1 MATVIDNLVVKL
13 GLDTTDFVAGEKK
26 VASGLED
33 TKKST
38 EKVGSDI
45 AANGKK
51 ASEFFGQL
59 EKAALKFFA
68 VLTVG
73 RGLSDF
79 TRTVIG
85 TGADLDRVSK
95 RVNISADTLSRWQG
109 AVRQSGG
116 SAEGFLGTIQGI
128 SQAMTEL
135 QLTGNTEMLPFLQ
148 RLGVSVVDAKGKAK
162 PIVDL
167 IRDIGDAAN
176 AKIAN
181 PGDRFNILQRMGF
194 DEGTINLIM
203 KGAQERDKL
212 LSSQKAYSQAD
223 ADAALKAQEKWEGVK
238 LEIERTSQ
246 AIVIGALPVLD
257 RLSKAMLRFAE
268 DAVPALLKI
277 GDVIGDL
284 DKKTNGWSTALL
296 GVLATLRLIGGAGV
310 LGGIT
315 RLGGSLGGVIAAAL
329 LLKGDASEGEKK
341 AQGLST
347 QAVGGDREAAVKLA
361 RTQLGNQWWRTLFGG
376 KVTEEDVQARADSIM
391 KGEQG
396 GSAAAPG
403 ASTQPGI
410 SRAQRNNNPGNL
422 EFRGQNGAVPE
433 DGSGRFAKFGSAAEG
448 VSALVKQLQRYGARG
463 LDSLDKIIA
472 KYAPPGENDT
482 QAYIDVLSKKLGVA
496 PSEKLDLT
504 NPDTLKT
511 LVKGISKHEAGVDF
525 LSNKDVMTG
534 INMAA
539 PASNSGGG
547 NTSIGEIKVYTQAQD
562 ANGIARDIKGAM
574 IRQADTAIR

>member
-38 EKVGSDI
+38 EKVGKNI
-45 AANGKK
+45 AADGKK
-51 ASEFFGQL
+51 GAEFFGQL

-68 VLTVG
+68 VLTAG
-73 RGLSDF
+73 RGLADF
-79 TRTVIG
+79 TRTVVG
-85 TGADLDRVSK
+85 TGAQLDRMSK
-95 RVNISADTLSRWQG
+95 VFGTSADRLSRWQG

-116 SAEGFLGTIQGI
+116 TADGFVGTMQGLSSAL
-128 SQAMTEL
+128 TEL
-135 QLTGNTEMLPFLQ
+135 KLTGNTGILPYLQ
-148 RLGVSVVDAKGKAK
+148 ALKVAVADANGKAR
-162 PIVDL
+162 PLEDI
-167 IRDIGDAAN
+167 ISDIGDKLVKLPSKADA
-176 AKIAN
+176 
-181 PGDRFNILQRMGF
+181 FNIGKNLGF
-194 DEGTINLIM
+194 DEGTINLLL
-203 KGAQERDKL
+203 KGRTEVNRLLNAQKG
-212 LSSQKAYSQAD
+212 YSD
-223 ADAALKAQEKWEGVK
+223 ADAEAARKASENWEGAQ
-238 LEIERTSQ
+238 LRLERTTQ
-246 AIVIGALPVLD
+246 LLVIKLIPAFEKLTKAATDLADTSVPVLSEIYD
-257 RLSKAMLRFAE
+257 WLVKVDGITSRWAKNIDDLLPKFQNPTLQKFFGGTTSK
-268 DAVPALLKI
+268 
-277 GDVIGDL
+277 
-284 DKKTNGWSTALL
+284 
-296 GVLATLRLIGGAGV
+296 LITGNPLVVGAGA
-310 LGGIT
+310 G
-315 RLGGSLGGVIAAAL
+315 
-329 LLKGDASEGEKK
+329 
-341 AQGLST
+341 
-347 QAVGGDREAAVKLA
+347 EAARSQLSPGA
-361 RTQLGNQWWRTLFGG
+361 RGTIDHARDELIAFFGG
-376 KVTEEDVQARADSIM
+376 KVAQKRLQNPSNYSS
-391 KGEQG
+391 G
-396 GSAAAPG
+396 GGGLLDFFKLAKPG
-403 ASTQPGI
+403 SESPGQSPSQPGL

-539 PASNSGGG
+539 PTSNSGGG